1 MAFRTRLA
9 TLISWVCHP
18 APRDPSCKGNPMS
31 ITRLEQLLPAVAS
44 RTRKRLVAAYAND
57 AHTIEAVGDAVAR
70 GIVEATLVGD
80 EPTILKACGE
90 LGLEPGRFTLVHEPV
105 DTLATAR
112 AVALVRE
119 GVGQIL
125 MKGLVSTD
133 KFMRAILNKESG
145 LMAPGAILSHVS
157 VIEFA
162 SYPKLLVCGDVA
174 IIPNPDLKEK
184 AAIIQ
189 YLVGVCR
196 ALGIDQP
203 MIALVAPSEQ
213 VLPKVQATMDAAVLS
228 KMAERGQIKG
238 AFVDGP
244 MALDVA
250 VDAESART
258 KGVGGKVAGEADAL
272 LFPNID
278 AGNVFYKTSTKLA
291 GCEVAAL
298 VAGAQAPCVLSS
310 RGDSVLTKLYS
321 IALAA
326 LTAS

>member
-1 MAFRTRLA
+1 
-9 TLISWVCHP
+9 
-18 APRDPSCKGNPMS
+18 MS

-44 RTRKRLVAAYAND
+44 RSRKRLVAAYAND
-57 AHTIEAVGDAVAR
+57 AHTIEAVSDAVAR
-70 GIVEATLVGD
+70 GIIDATLVGD
-80 EPTILKACGE
+80 EATILAACAS
-90 LGLEPGRFTLVHEPV
+90 LGLDPGRLTIVHEPV
-105 DTLATAR
+105 DTLATAK

-119 GVGQIL
+119 GTCQIL

-133 KFMRAILNKESG
+133 KFMRGILNKDTG

-157 VIEFA
+157 VIEYA

-174 IIPNPDLKEK
+174 IIPNPELKEK
-184 AAIIQ
+184 VAIIQ
-189 YLVGVCR
+189 YLASVAR
-196 ALGIDQP
+196 ALGVEQP
-203 MIALVAPSEQ
+203 RIALIAPSEQ

-238 AFVDGP
+238 VFVDGP

-250 VDAESART
+250 VDAECARA
-258 KGVGGKVAGEADAL
+258 KGVGGAVAGEADGL

-291 GCEVAAL
+291 GCEVAAM
-298 VAGAQAPCVLSS
+298 VVGAQAPCVLSS